1 MEKKCKLS
9 VVAIAVSFFV
19 ANQAGA
25 ANTWAEA
32 RNDAMGGTGVASA
45 NYGSGAL
52 INPALLAKA
61 QPEDDITVILPSI
74 QAQITDKDNLRD
86 EIDHINDKID
96 DYKDVVDN
104 LTAAQIIAD
113 PLGTVNQFQ
122 SAAKDLADELVFLK
136 GKTAQ
141 AKAAAGLA
149 VSIPN
154 DVLSV
159 AFVTKAYAHARVSS
173 NIDQQD
179 IDYLRSIQN
188 STTVAV
194 GEALNAALSPNGSDE
209 ITQNLNST
217 AAGRAAIVSDFGIA
231 MARQF
236 DVGGVPLSIGMTPK
250 LQKTW
255 VYNYT
260 ASIYDYDSSDW
271 NSSRYRKDDT
281 GFNIDVGMAADFG
294 DNVTVGLTGQNLISR
309 DIDTQNVYIRN
320 GRTGVVTNYKD
331 TYQISPV
338 VTAGAAWH
346 NDLVTLSADGD
357 LTETKG
363 FKSEEN
369 SQYVGVGA
377 EVRPLNWLAVRAGYR
392 ADVKGD
398 DKNVFTGGVGFAPF
412 NRVHIDLMGL
422 VGEDETWGAGA
433 QFSLTF

>member
-1 MEKKCKLS
+1 MKKTFRLS
-9 VVAIAVSFFV
+9 VVAVAVSFFV
-19 ANQAGA
+19 ANEAGA

-45 NYGSGAL
+45 DYGSGAL
-52 INPALLAKA
+52 INPALLAKS
-61 QPEDDITVILPSI
+61 QPEDDITVILPSV

-86 EIDHINDKID
+86 EIDDISDKID
-96 DYKDVVDN
+96 NYSDVVDS
-104 LTAAQIIAD
+104 LTPVQVITN
-113 PLGTVNQFQ
+113 PLGTIDLFQ
-122 SAAKDLADELVFLK
+122 GAAKDLADELEYLR

-141 AKAAAGLA
+141 ARAAAGIA

-159 AFVTKAYAHARVSS
+159 AFVTKAYAHARVSTS
-173 NIDQQD
+173 VDQQD
-179 IDYLRSIQN
+179 IDYLRDIQN
-188 STTVAV
+188 NDLVA
-194 GEALNAALSPNGSDE
+194 GREALNAALSPNGSRE
-209 ITQNLNST
+209 ITENLNST
-217 AAGRAAIVSDFGIA
+217 AFGRGAIVTDFGIA

-236 DVGGVPLSIGMTPK
+236 DLGGVPLSVGVTPK

-260 ASIYDYDSSDW
+260 ASIYDYDSGDW
-271 NSSRYRKDDT
+271 NSSRYRTDDT
-281 GFNIDVGMAADFG
+281 GFNVDVGLAADLTNNF
-294 DNVTVGLTGQNLISR
+294 TVGLTGQNLISR
-309 DIDTQNVYIRN
+309 DIDSKDVRIQN
-320 GRTGVVTNYKD
+320 GRTGEVVSYKD

-338 VTAGAAWH
+338 VTAGVAWH

-357 LTETKG
+357 LTATKG
-363 FKSEEN
+363 FKSEED

-377 EVRPLNWLAVRAGYR
+377 EVRPLSWLAVRAGYR

-412 NRVHIDLMGL
+412 NRVHLDLMGL

-433 QFSLTF
+433 QVKVTF